1 MRRALLAMTA
11 VLAVGGCQNGGIPSL
26 GLNSCAL
33 SGIGI
38 GAAGG
43 ALAGALISHSWEGA
57 LIGGAV
63 GGGAGYVATKVF
75 AEELGCE
82 DQKRLVTTTQRAAV
96 QQSNHR
102 VAYAPATTGGG
113 QTVSGYVMPVGNWH
127 TDSDGRQVRTVKEVL
142 TDGHSTQTKTVE
154 VASNDVDTS
163 QGGYVLPR

>member
-1 MRRALLAMTA
+1 M
-11 VLAVGGCQNGGIPSL
+11 
-26 GLNSCAL
+26 
-33 SGIGI
+33 
-38 GAAGG
+38 
-43 ALAGALISHSWEGA
+43 
-57 LIGGAV
+57 

-75 AEELGCE
+75 AGAKTRGQTSGH
-82 DQKRLVTTTQRAAV
+82 DPQPRAVLVRSA
-96 QQSNHR
+96 

-163 QGGYVLPR
+163 QGGYVRYGGETMNRA